1 MSSSTPDPNLIARY
15 FGVSTDFFK
24 QPYHNPENNE
34 LLSSLEHD
42 DNEGVEAR
50 LFSYCLQEVT
60 ESVGPYKI
68 FGSREVN
75 AVGSCV
81 NRFVDAVVK
90 AHRGIDI

>member
-1 MSSSTPDPNLIARY
+1 M
-15 FGVSTDFFK
+15 
-24 QPYHNPENNE
+24 
-34 LLSSLEHD
+34 SSLEHD

-81 NRFVDAVVK
+81 NRFVNAVVK
-90 AHRGIDI
+90 AHKGIDLWMIKHKKNKYFLKVHIYLATTNSKILDK

>member
-1 MSSSTPDPNLIARY
+1 MSSSTTDYNLVARY
-15 FGVSTDFFK
+15 FGVSPEFFK
-24 QPYHNPENNE
+24 EHYRNPQNSE
-34 LLSSLEHD
+34 LLSSLEHN
-42 DNEGVEAR
+42 DNVGVESK

-81 NRFVDAVVK
+81 NRFVNAFVK